1 MFYTILSVRC
11 RCHGCRSPRRPQR
24 QKESVVMTA
33 TVTLNEV
40 DRRASLT
47 LVDELK
53 SPDQED
59 RFAELVVQ
67 LVALAGRPV
76 DPSLIAAGALVLR
89 AEHLAKLP
97 RVTFGCNYDL
107 DIRSFELERGLVR
120 AINAGW
126 LTLRSGKVQV
136 HQPLPKPD
144 LDSDTSAEARK
155 LFALERRELI
165 RIARHHLLR
174 EADDQ
179 PGRAA

>member
-1 MFYTILSVRC
+1 
-11 RCHGCRSPRRPQR
+11 
-24 QKESVVMTA
+24 MTA
-33 TVTLNEV
+33 TVTLNEM

-47 LVDELK
+47 LVEELK
-53 SPDQED
+53 SPDRAD

-76 DPSLIAAGALVLR
+76 DPTVIAAAALVLR
-89 AEHLAKLP
+89 GEHLAELP

-126 LTLRSGKVQV
+126 LTLRSGKVHL
-136 HQPLPKPD
+136 HQQLPTPD
-144 LDSDTSAEARK
+144 MDPDASAEARE